1 MPSPSRPTPILSALL
16 LSFVLAGCTMP
27 RKPPTDD
34 EMLAPSAG
42 PVGHP
47 PTIAVEQAAPPMVSV
62 APAPPPAPAAVVL
75 PVPLRRPA
83 PVFPAA
89 LTERGI
95 DGTVVASFFID
106 TRGVPETVRILR
118 SPHPLLDAA
127 VVEAVRQWRY
137 EPARDAQGRAVRHLV
152 QVPFRFR
159 LED

>member
-16 LSFVLAGCTMP
+16 LSIVLAGCTMP
-27 RKPPTDD
+27 RKPPADD
-34 EMLAPSAG
+34 DAPTPSAG
-42 PVGHP
+42 PIAHP
-47 PTIAVEQAAPPMVSV
+47 PTIAVEQAAPPVVSV
-62 APAPPPAPAAVVL
+62 APAPPRAQEAVVL

-89 LTERGI
+89 LTESGI

-106 TRGVPETVRILR
+106 TQGVPETVRILR

-127 VVEAVRQWRY
+127 VVAAVREWRY
-137 EPARDAQGRAVRHLV
+137 EPARDAQGRAVRHQV

>member
-16 LSFVLAGCTMP
+16 LSIVLAGCTMP

-34 EMLAPSAG
+34 EMLPPSAG
-42 PVGHP
+42 PVAHP

-62 APAPPPAPAAVVL
+62 APAPPAPAAVVL

-89 LTERGI
+89 LAERGI
-95 DGTVVASFFID
+95 DGTVVASFFVD
-106 TRGVPETVRILR
+106 TLGVPETVRILR